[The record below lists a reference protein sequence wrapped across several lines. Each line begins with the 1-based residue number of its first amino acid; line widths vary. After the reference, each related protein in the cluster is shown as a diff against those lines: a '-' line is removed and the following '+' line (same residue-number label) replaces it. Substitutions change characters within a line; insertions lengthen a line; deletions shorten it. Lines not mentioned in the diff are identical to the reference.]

1 MVRSAYKLP
10 ILQHPILIRHLIN
23 LRKLQ
28 NIEVRRNAV
37 DQNEKKKKKTEKD
50 PHLKPNHQSRSSN
63 PRPKHRCR
71 RASTCQH
78 PMRALVTHGGTDPR
92 RGSGETHGKKKT
104 KKDSHLKPNHRSRSS
119 KRKTQTP
126 ASESIH
132 RLASR
137 ACLGDPR
144 WGRPTSW
151 VVGEDEN
158 AGQQTHVAGER
169 PDPRRF
175 TSSGIA
181 NPGAPGTQHR

>member
-1 MVRSAYKLP
+1 MVRSTCKLS

-50 PHLKPNHQSRSSN
+50 PHLKPNHRSRSSN
-63 PRPKHRCR
+63 PRPKHQRR

-78 PMRALVTHGGTDPR
+78 PVCALVTHGGTDPR

-104 KKDSHLKPNHRSRSS
+104 KKDSHLKPNHRSRSN

-126 ASESIH
+126 APESIH
-132 RLASR
+132 RPASR

-144 WGRPTSW
+144 WGKPTSW

-181 NPGAPGTQHR
+181 NPGAPGMQHR